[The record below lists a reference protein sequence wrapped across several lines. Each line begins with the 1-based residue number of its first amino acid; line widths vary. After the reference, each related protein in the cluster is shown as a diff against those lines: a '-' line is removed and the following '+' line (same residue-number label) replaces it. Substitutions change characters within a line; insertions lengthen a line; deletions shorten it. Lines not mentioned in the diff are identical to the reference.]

1 MRDEMV
7 STFLTSWEIMPQLV
21 VIVSVEERMF
31 V

>member
-7 STFLTSWEIMPQLV
+7 STFLTSWEIMSQLV

-31 V
+31 I